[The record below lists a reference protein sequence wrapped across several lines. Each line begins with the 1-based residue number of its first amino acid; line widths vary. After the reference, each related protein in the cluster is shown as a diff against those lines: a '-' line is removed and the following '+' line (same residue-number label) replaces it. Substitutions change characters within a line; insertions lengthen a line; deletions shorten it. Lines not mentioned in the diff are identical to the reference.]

1 MKNIK
6 VKTGEFVREKMTKEE
21 LEEVKK
27 ILEYYKNKESEKL
40 EIKKTHSNS
49 IKEFEF

>member
-6 VKTGEFVREKMTKEE
+6 VKPGEFIREEMTKEE

-27 ILEYYKNKESEKL
+27 ILEYYKNKESDRL
-40 EIKKTHSNS
+40 EIKKTYSNS
-49 IKEFEF
+49 TKEFEF

>member
-6 VKTGEFVREKMTKEE
+6 AGEFVREKMTQEE

-40 EIKKTHSNS
+40 ENKKTYNNKT
-49 IKEFEF
+49 KEFNF